1 MEIMDVGPSN
11 RLARVGNIWVQDSES
26 AHLSSLRLSFNNLHI
41 LKYSLYIKSSTK
53 LNKTLFFM
61 NKVLIVA
68 HADSLVAF

>member
-1 MEIMDVGPSN
+1 MEITDVGPSN
-11 RLARVGNIWVQDSES
+11 RLARVGNIWVQDSEF
-26 AHLSSLRLSFNNLHI
+26 APLSSLRLSFNNLHI

-53 LNKTLFFM
+53 LNKPLFFM